1 MNTKKLLFIST
12 AIISILIFTSFDN
25 YKDDPDKLTDN
36 NIIPNLPYTIAST
49 QMNANNISTWYRNNG
64 SFNRDP
70 STGNSG
76 FEWPKGSQKF
86 ARYASG
92 MWIGAIVGD
101 DTLICI
107 AEYDY
112 EYLPGYIDNNGNPLG
127 KDDPTYKIYTINKGD
142 SVSADYQNWP
152 NNQGA
157 YINERG
163 KPYLI
168 GNQTMFYSYTD
179 GYPESHQNN
188 AGSTAPM
195 KAVILQT
202 NWSFKQNYGFLND
215 VIFTEYRIINKGNLP
230 WTKCY
235 IAQWTDDDLGN
246 ATDDANGCDSV
257 LNLGY
262 IYNIGTT
269 DGVYGTQPPAVGFLN
284 LRGGTVVSPGDTVKY
299 FSPPG
304 SNNLITKPNQ
314 KNLYCS
320 SVLTIL
326 KSVPI
331 YGDPSNY
338 IETYNCL
345 QGKASAGIYWIN
357 PLTGNISRYQYSGD
371 PEANTGWLMEYG

>member
-12 AIISILIFTSFDN
+12 AIISILIFTSFNN

-215 VIFTEYRIINKGNLP
+215 VIFTEYRIINKGNLT

-246 ATDDANGCDSV
+246 ATDDATGCDTI
-257 LNLGY
+257 LNICY
-262 IYNIGTT
+262 TYNFNPN
-269 DGVYGTQPPAVGFLN
+269 DAFYGSQVPAVGFLYLN
-284 LRGGTVVSPGDTVKY
+284 GGFKQSPGDTTKY
-299 FSPPG
+299 YSPPG
-304 SNNLITKPNQ
+304 SNNLIVKPNY
-314 KNLYCS
+314 KRLGIS
-320 SVLTIL
+320 SCN
-326 KSVPI
+326 SNSE
-331 YGDPSNY
+331 PSNY
-338 IETYNCL
+338 IETYNTL
-345 QGKASAGIYWIN
+345 QGLKPNGTHWIIPFTTQN
-357 PLTGNISRYQYSGD
+357 SVFSFFRRS
-371 PEANTGWLMEYG
+371 